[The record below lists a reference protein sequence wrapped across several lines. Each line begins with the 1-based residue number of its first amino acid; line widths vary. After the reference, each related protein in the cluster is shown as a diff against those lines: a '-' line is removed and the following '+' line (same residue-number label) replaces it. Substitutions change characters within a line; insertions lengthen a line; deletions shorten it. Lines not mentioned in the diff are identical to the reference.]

1 MGKKLIFQPKAR
13 LLLQLGDQL
22 IRNESIA
29 LIELVKNS
37 YDAFA
42 TSVVV
47 LMKKVDNQ
55 KEGEIVIIDNGIG
68 MNADIIEKV
77 WMQPGSDNKLKIIK
91 SIINVD
97 DNIRIPIGEKGI
109 GRFGVHKLGYDIEL
123 VSKAEGSKEVFLKI
137 DWTEFE
143 KDDLLKNKKIT
154 LITRN
159 AKVFTEGKTGT
170 RIRINNLRHA
180 WTRSE
185 VRELHR
191 AVISLS
197 SPFGKI
203 DKFKVNFKIDNQQ
216 WLTGLLKFEDIKKYA
231 LYYANVEILNS
242 VIKKLAYEFRPWD
255 VMTKLNSREILKE
268 NIRMVEQV
276 TDDDT
281 NKKKTVTLNLK
292 DYNIGPI
299 KLEILIF
306 DLENK
311 VLGLRD
317 VDKKGLREY
326 IRMNGGVRVYKG
338 GVRVYDY
345 GEPKNDWLD
354 LDLMRVNQPGK
365 TISNNIIIGAIS
377 LDRLKSSGLEEKTN
391 REGFVENEAYR
402 KFYLAIRFALDK
414 ILTERN
420 TDKEKVRKFYSDKEA
435 KIPVLG
441 SLKVLQQKITKN
453 IKDKDLKKD
462 LIDSIKLVE
471 KDYNTVKD
479 IYIRSSSAGLSLSIV
494 IHEVEKIVKE
504 LIKATENIPAHKH
517 LKSLVNVLFKTIND
531 YATIIKQSSK
541 TNEILSDLLNQ
552 ALSNIQFRLKS
563 HKVNIINKFT
573 SDFTKVKCP
582 PNLVISTVI
591 NLIDNSIW
599 WMNYAEVR
607 NKQVYIDIINEP
619 RGFISIIIA
628 DNGPGFTISTEDAV
642 KPFISDK
649 PGGMG
654 LGLHLAQEVMAS
666 IGGRVLFPDSSDLK
680 IPKEFKKGAILQ
692 LAFKK

>member
-242 VIKKLAYEFRPWD
+242 VIKKLAYEFRP
-255 VMTKLNSREILKE
+255 VSYT
-268 NIRMVEQV
+268 
-276 TDDDT
+276 
-281 NKKKTVTLNLK
+281 
-292 DYNIGPI
+292 
-299 KLEILIF
+299 
-306 DLENK
+306 
-311 VLGLRD
+311 
-317 VDKKGLREY
+317 
-326 IRMNGGVRVYKG
+326 
-338 GVRVYDY
+338 
-345 GEPKNDWLD
+345 
-354 LDLMRVNQPGK
+354 
-365 TISNNIIIGAIS
+365 
-377 LDRLKSSGLEEKTN
+377 
-391 REGFVENEAYR
+391 
-402 KFYLAIRFALDK
+402 
-414 ILTERN
+414 
-420 TDKEKVRKFYSDKEA
+420 
-435 KIPVLG
+435 
-441 SLKVLQQKITKN
+441 
-453 IKDKDLKKD
+453 
-462 LIDSIKLVE
+462 
-471 KDYNTVKD
+471 
-479 IYIRSSSAGLSLSIV
+479 
-494 IHEVEKIVKE
+494 
-504 LIKATENIPAHKH
+504 H
-517 LKSLVNVLFKTIND
+517 L
-531 YATIIKQSSK
+531 
-541 TNEILSDLLNQ
+541 
-552 ALSNIQFRLKS
+552 
-563 HKVNIINKFT
+563 
-573 SDFTKVKCP
+573 
-582 PNLVISTVI
+582 
-591 NLIDNSIW
+591 
-599 WMNYAEVR
+599 
-607 NKQVYIDIINEP
+607 
-619 RGFISIIIA
+619 
-628 DNGPGFTISTEDAV
+628 
-642 KPFISDK
+642 
-649 PGGMG
+649 
-654 LGLHLAQEVMAS
+654 
-666 IGGRVLFPDSSDLK
+666 
-680 IPKEFKKGAILQ
+680 
-692 LAFKK
+692 